1 MKLTITK
8 ESFLDSIRLAFQAGR
23 RYENDFIV
31 CNDWSSMKDR
41 ITELNEDEYVA
52 ATEKRIDKYI
62 ESQNPK
68 K

>member
-1 MKLTITK
+1 
-8 ESFLDSIRLAFQAGR
+8 
-23 RYENDFIV
+23 
-31 CNDWSSMKDR
+31 MKDR